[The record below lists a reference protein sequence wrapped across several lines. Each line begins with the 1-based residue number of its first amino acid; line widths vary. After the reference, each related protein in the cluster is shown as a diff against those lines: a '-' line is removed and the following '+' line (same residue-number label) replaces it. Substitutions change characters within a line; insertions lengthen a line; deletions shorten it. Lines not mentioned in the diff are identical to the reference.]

1 MSVRQRARFFTGV
14 LHRISV
20 RSARL
25 QGLSFLLHGI
35 SVRSK
40 KKQKKTVFH
49 GILATWDVRAV
60 AIRSLWVQR
69 HFRSQRRSN
78 SGMTTIELA
87 YKKKSLDET
96 LLRCRKRLRS
106 GYACVVILC
115 VWRCHVAVLHSFYLF
130 IRSNRTWVSSPN
142 PDPFHQQQVQ

>member
-40 KKQKKTVFH
+40 KKKKKNVFH

-60 AIRSLWVQR
+60 AIRSL
-69 HFRSQRRSN
+69 
-78 SGMTTIELA
+78 
-87 YKKKSLDET
+87 
-96 LLRCRKRLRS
+96 
-106 GYACVVILC
+106 
-115 VWRCHVAVLHSFYLF
+115 
-130 IRSNRTWVSSPN
+130 
-142 PDPFHQQQVQ
+142 